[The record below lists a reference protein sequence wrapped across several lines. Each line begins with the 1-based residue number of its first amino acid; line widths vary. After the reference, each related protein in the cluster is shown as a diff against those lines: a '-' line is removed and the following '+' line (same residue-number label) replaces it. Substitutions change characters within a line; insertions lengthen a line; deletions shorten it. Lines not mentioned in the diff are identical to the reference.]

1 MDACGPMPYRETTE
15 AQSPMNKIVLTLALL
30 AVPAFAQ
37 GQDDAVRAQAATV
50 LAKHKHPKLSTQL
63 ADLRR
68 AASQRTQPPA
78 PGERIE
84 APPRFDVE
92 TLPKS
97 IRDAIRAGQMHITKD
112 AAVQVYIE
120 VMEIN
125 PANLAT
131 LEAHGV
137 KAQIIGRPNPDK
149 AKGE

>member
-37 GQDDAVRAQAATV
+37 GQDDAARTQASATV

-137 KAQIIGRPNPDK
+137 
-149 AKGE
+149 